1 MFEQT
6 VAKAANTNDAKQWR
20 YELQPA
26 VGQAPQ
32 GCVIVRVWSYA
43 KNANVAT
50 AQAGKNA
57 VHGILFSGYAP
68 SADSNR
74 LPGRQ
79 PMIQTPNTEELFAPY
94 FEQFFADGGAYQ
106 RYVTPMGNGVPD
118 QVVKLGKEYKVGLVV
133 NVMADELRQ
142 RLVSDGVMQGV
153 GEMMNGKVPTL
164 MVVPSDQW
172 CLQNGFV
179 TKDGLPDYYNAVTTS
194 NELLQAIAQVNTLF
208 ADRGFPLKNLESQL
222 KTLKA
227 QAAEDAMTSSK
238 SGADVIVSPIDQ
250 LKSVARADIWV
261 KIGWTVNQV
270 AGGSQQSLSFVM
282 QGLDAY
288 SDKQVAG
295 ATGTGQ
301 AVYASQ
307 AQLPIMLEE
316 AILGHMNNFSDQLV
330 SHFGSIR
337 QNGREIVIRIRVF
350 DDFDGDLEA
359 DYDGEELGALIEDWI
374 AANTLRGR
382 FNTSVATASQ
392 MLFENVCIPLQND
405 KGRDLDAR
413 TWLRPLQKH
422 LQQTYGIESKIMA
435 QGLGAATLVIGGK

>member
-1 MFEQT
+1 
-6 VAKAANTNDAKQWR
+6 
-20 YELQPA
+20 
-26 VGQAPQ
+26 
-32 GCVIVRVWSYA
+32 
-43 KNANVAT
+43 
-50 AQAGKNA
+50 
-57 VHGILFSGYAP
+57 
-68 SADSNR
+68 
-74 LPGRQ
+74 
-79 PMIQTPNTEELFAPY
+79 
-94 FEQFFADGGAYQ
+94 
-106 RYVTPMGNGVPD
+106 MGNGVPD
-118 QVVKLGKEYKVGLVV
+118 QVVKIGKEYKVGLVV
-133 NVMADELRQ
+133 TVMADELRQ
-142 RLVSDGVMQGV
+142 RLENDGVMQGV

-172 CLQNGFV
+172 CLQNGYV

-238 SGADVIVSPIDQ
+238 SGADIIVSPIDQ

-261 KIGWTVNQV
+261 KIGWTVNQL

-307 AQLPIMLEE
+307 AQLPVMLEE

-330 SHFGSIR
+330 SHFADIQ
-337 QNGREIVIRIRVF
+337 QNGRQIVIRIRVF
-350 DDFDGDLEA
+350 DDFDGDLET

-374 AANTLRGR
+374 SANTLRGR

-392 MLFENVCIPLQND
+392 MLFENVAIPLQND

-422 LQQTYGIESKIMA
+422 LLQTYGIESKIMS